1 MHHRCLDHKI
11 LNNSIQMDMGW
22 SLIYCTVVFFL
33 LTPGILVTLPKG
45 GSKIVVAATHA
56 FIFAVIC
63 HLCRRFVM
71 ERFQDVGEGEEMEGE
86 EMQEGGEEME

>member
-1 MHHRCLDHKI
+1 MQPPCLGRKI
-11 LNNSIQMDMGW
+11 LDNSIQMGMGW

-33 LTPGILVTLPKG
+33 LTPGILVSLPKG

-56 FIFAVIC
+56 FIFAIIC

-71 ERFQDVGEGEEMEGE
+71 ERFQNVGEGEQ
-86 EMQEGGEEME
+86 EMQEEGEVSE